1 MSELNSKIPVGHIF
15 PFKLF
20 KNLKRIQKIKK
31 TIKSRNTLGVKMDPV
46 MLIVFS
52 QKLKKLFILE
62 ISPRLG
68 ATCLPEMLKIYT
80 DVDWDLNTI
89 RLHNSLKTQRIE
101 EKKNLCNV

>member
-31 TIKSRNTLGVKMDPV
+31 TIKKAVNTLGVKNGPCNVDC
-46 MLIVFS
+46 IFTET
-52 QKLKKLFILE
+52 KKLFILE

-89 RLHNSLKTQRIE
+89 DFIIHLRLKELR
-101 EKKNLCNV
+101 KKKEFV